1 MQIHA
6 TSLAPAQPGVESD
19 AKVRE
24 AAKDFEALLIAQ
36 LLQSFRSEA
45 DDGCFSG
52 SGGSSCSTM
61 LEFAEQHLAQV
72 MSRQGG
78 LGLHDIIMQG
88 LQRRGDS
95 AAEAQ
100 TDRR

>member
-6 TSLAPAQPGVESD
+6 TTLSLVRPEAGND
-19 AKVRE
+19 TKVRE

-45 DDGCFSG
+45 EDGCLSG
-52 SGGSSCSTM
+52 SGDSSSSTM

-88 LQRRGDS
+88 LQRRNDS

-100 TDRR
+100 TDR